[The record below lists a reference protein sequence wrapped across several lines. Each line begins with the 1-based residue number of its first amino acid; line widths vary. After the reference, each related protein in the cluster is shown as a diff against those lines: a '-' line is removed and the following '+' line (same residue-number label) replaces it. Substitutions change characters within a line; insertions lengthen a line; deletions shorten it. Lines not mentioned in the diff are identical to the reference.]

1 MSNNLPPR
9 RPRVPVIKG
18 PRPVTVKTRPA
29 AAAAPQPKAEPA
41 PKASQETQQPVRP
54 VTEPVVS
61 VSSLGNTASAQSQG
75 KIDATVTTV
84 ASATSSVEVP
94 EAPAVQKT
102 PTAPRKQE
110 TAPKKAEPKAKK
122 EKEQNKK
129 GDPIKII
136 LVLLVLMLGGVVGF
150 LIYDKMKTEEALT
163 VRAEGAEQKS
173 AGLQSDINLK
183 VEEIS
188 KLQDSLRSVI
198 AEKQALGIA
207 LAGERTKIAELE
219 QLKGQLQSKQL
230 SINSL
235 NKKLS
240 TYRKDYETAQA
251 SMGALVA
258 ENQRLISEKVRL
270 EKIVQEKADSLEKL
284 ASVQV
289 AMAEK
294 VSQASTLKA
303 ENLHVIVYNTG
314 NKEMKNPRAMMAGKI
329 KVSLNLGDN
338 KYADQGPKE
347 IYLRVIEPS
356 GNTLYNG
363 SKSFEADGQKIFYT
377 EKQTV
382 NFNNTKQ
389 RVSFMYSKGSR
400 YTPGR
405 YTVEVWSDAKKIGS
419 SEFVLQ
425 K

>member
-18 PRPVTVKTRPA
+18 PRPVTVGKARPA
-29 AAAAPQPKAEPA
+29 TAPQAQPA
-41 PKASQETQQPVRP
+41 PKVSQEPQAPAKPVQ
-54 VTEPVVS
+54 EPVS
-61 VSSLGNTASAQSQG
+61 VSSGNAEATLAHG
-75 KIDATVTTV
+75 KIDATAATVATTV
-84 ASATSSVEVP
+84 SATPETPKTEKTAGLSRKAETPARKSSPKASAE
-94 EAPAVQKT
+94 
-102 PTAPRKQE
+102 RD
-110 TAPKKAEPKAKK
+110 
-122 EKEQNKK
+122 KK
-129 GDPIKII
+129 GSDPIKII

-150 LIYDKMKTEEALT
+150 LVYDKMKNEKTLT
-163 VRAEGAEQKS
+163 ARAESAEQKS

-198 AEKQALGIA
+198 AEKEALGLA
-207 LAGERTKIAELE
+207 LADERAKIAELE

-235 NKKLS
+235 NKRLS

-258 ENQRLISEKVRL
+258 ENQRLVSEKVRL
-270 EKIVQEKADSLEKL
+270 EKMVQEKADSLEKL

-294 VSQASTLKA
+294 VSQAGALKA
-303 ENLHVIVYNTG
+303 ENLHVVVYNTG

-338 KYADQGPKE
+338 KYADQGPKD

-363 SKSFEADGQKIFYT
+363 SKSFEADGQKVFYT

-389 RVSFMYSKGSR
+389 RISFMYSKGSR

-405 YTVEVWSDAKKIGS
+405 YTVEIWSDSKKIGS